1 MYVWFLLAWY
11 LVFSYRIFNI
21 RKLIY
26 EYSVLT
32 KFDKSCQHHHW
43 CQSPSEQAKFSPW
56 IPSLSSFSVQYFL
69 ELVSENWDFYFIANF
84 KFNFMK
90 LSEEQC
96 NMKYPVTWT
105 EFRATLPFSRNW
117 ERAQI
122 LLDFFPFHLNAV
134 FPLTLKPGMS
144 WVLSKYKSHPPP
156 PPSYGLSPW

>member
-1 MYVWFLLAWY
+1 MGPYPYPGAVQSTLWWSPGLLMFYKCLPFWEITMFLFIAT
-11 LVFSYRIFNI
+11 IFFRGGKGLGKQNN
-21 RKLIY
+21 K
-26 EYSVLT
+26 
-32 KFDKSCQHHHW
+32 
-43 CQSPSEQAKFSPW
+43 
-56 IPSLSSFSVQYFL
+56 SSFLVHYYG

-117 ERAQI
+117 ERGQI
-122 LLDFFPFHLNAV
+122 LLDFFPFHVNAV
-134 FPLTLKPGMS
+134 FPSALKPGMS